1 MSKSSLD
8 FLDHWK
14 LFSAKLQ
21 ATNRA
26 ASSPWAFRAGPPS
39 GKINTCLEYI
49 HRSCLFLSIGALFY
63 SLYLILKN
71 WLPLND
77 YCCLNILFNLIDNVK
92 DCSLLKCIT
101 FQINTDIRMGELLKL
116 AY

>member
-39 GKINTCLEYI
+39 GKINTCLDYI
-49 HRSCLFLSIGALFY
+49 Y
-63 SLYLILKN
+63 
-71 WLPLND
+71 
-77 YCCLNILFNLIDNVK
+77 IDRVYF
-92 DCSLLKCIT
+92 CPVGHFFIHY
-101 FQINTDIRMGELLKL
+101 I
-116 AY
+116 

>member
-8 FLDHWK
+8 LLDHWK

-49 HRSCLFLSIGALFY
+49 HFYMSICSFLSTGALFY
-63 SLYLILKN
+63 SLHLILIN

-77 YCCLNILFNLIDNVK
+77 YCCLNIFIV
-92 DCSLLKCIT
+92 
-101 FQINTDIRMGELLKL
+101 
-116 AY
+116 